1 MSVHTCPIRISA
13 ETSIVR
19 LTKQRRDLG
28 NFWSLC
34 VGIVLVSIVLAV
46 QGCGGG
52 GGGGQA
58 EIAPLPP
65 PPPDEEGILF
75 VGITDAEGDFLTY
88 KVAVLSLLL
97 EKANGDTVETLP
109 LATEID
115 FTELTEVTEFL
126 TIATVPAGS
135 YSSVTVTLDYTDSE
149 IVVQDEDGNP
159 QFADV
164 VDSDGNPIGEF
175 DVRLQLTTSDVIRI
189 APGIPAAFSLDFD
202 LDASNTIDLTTAPP
216 TVTVEPFL
224 LAMPE
229 LDRDR
234 AHRVR
239 GVLANVNEVE
249 QEITLKVRPFR
260 HRNGDFG
267 RFTFSVDDDTQ
278 FEIDGVGYTGSEG
291 LTVMASLPENTP
303 VIAGVLV
310 TDEGFIAHTVLAGS
324 SVPWIDADVVKGVVA
339 ARVDDTLTV
348 RGARIEFANGT
359 TAFRGTFRVLLGEM
373 TTVTALGVDNA
384 DLDKDSISVGQRVV
398 VFGEVLDDTATGA
411 TIDATEGRVR
421 MQINHL
427 VASVAQVQPLAVDM
441 FFLNGRR
448 PDVYDFSGTG
458 ITPDNDADPRFYEID
473 TGSLGLANIAVGDL
487 VRVLGLVNAFGLA
500 PPDYLART
508 VIDVNTDDRAAALRV
523 HWPEPTADPFVA
535 IEPARIDLDLS
546 ESREVL
552 KIGGVPLDLT
562 NLENLALVA
571 PDGGKGLY
579 AVKIA
584 GGGEIHLFRHFSDL
598 VDELVRQLDDGMLL
612 HRIGAHGSYNNNL
625 EELTSGRASF
635 EFRMPTSVQG

>member
-1 MSVHTCPIRISA
+1 MSLHTSPIRISGA
-13 ETSIVR
+13 AGDV
-19 LTKQRRDLG
+19 
-28 NFWSLC
+28 WSC
-34 VGIVLVSIVLAV
+34 VFGIVLIAIVFTL

-52 GGGGQA
+52 GGGGRA
-58 EIAPLPP
+58 AVPVPVA
-65 PPPDEEGILF
+65 DSEGLLF
-75 VGITDAEGDFLTY
+75 VGITDAEGDFLSY
-88 KVAVLSLLL
+88 KVSVLSLLL
-97 EKANGDTVETLP
+97 ENTNGDTVETLP

-126 TIATVPAGS
+126 TIATVPAGT
-135 YSSVTVTLDYTDSE
+135 YASVTLTLDYTDAE
-149 IVVQDEDGNP
+149 IVVQDDEGNP
-159 QFADV
+159 QVANV
-164 VDSDGNPIGEF
+164 VDQDGNPIGEF
-175 DVRLQLTTSDVIRI
+175 DVRLRLTTSDVIRI

-229 LDRDR
+229 LERDR
-234 AHRVR
+234 AHRAR
-239 GVLANVNEVE
+239 GVLAHVNEAE

-260 HRNGDFG
+260 HRDGDFG
-267 RFTFSVDDDTQ
+267 RFTFNVDDDTQ
-278 FEIDGVGYTGSEG
+278 YEIDGIGYTGATG
-291 LTVMASLPENTP
+291 LTVMADLTENTP
-303 VIAGVLV
+303 VIAGVMV
-310 TDEGFIAHTVLAGS
+310 TDAGFLAHTVLAGT
-324 SVPWIDADVVKGVVA
+324 SVPWVDADVVKGVVS

-359 TAFRGTFRVLLGEM
+359 SVFRGTFRVLLGEM
-373 TTVTALGVDNA
+373 TTVTALGLDNA

-398 VFGEVLDDTATGA
+398 VFGDLLDDAASADSGA

-421 MQINHL
+421 MQMNHL
-427 VASVAQVQPLAVDM
+427 VGSVAQVQPFAVAM
-441 FFLNGRR
+441 FSLNGRR

-458 ITPDNDADPRFYEID
+458 ITPDDDSDPSFYEVD
-473 TGSLGLANIAVGDL
+473 TGALGLGNLVAGDL
-487 VRVLGLVNAFGLA
+487 VRVLGIVNRFGFA

-523 HWPEPTADPFVA
+523 HWPEPTANPFVA

-546 ESREVL
+546 ESRAVL
-552 KIGGVPLDLT
+552 KIEGVPLSTT
-562 NLENLALVA
+562 NPLENLALVA

-584 GGGEIHLFRHFSDL
+584 GNGEIHLFRHFSDL

-612 HRIGAHGSYNNNL
+612 HRIGAHGRYNNDL

-635 EFRMPTSVQG
+635 EFRMPTSAQG